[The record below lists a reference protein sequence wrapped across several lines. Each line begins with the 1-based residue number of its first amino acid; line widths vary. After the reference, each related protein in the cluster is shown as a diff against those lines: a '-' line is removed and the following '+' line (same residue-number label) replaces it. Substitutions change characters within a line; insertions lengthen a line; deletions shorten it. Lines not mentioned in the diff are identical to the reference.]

1 MDNTTKE
8 RIKAWTPLGRPTLR
22 IADTEHP
29 EQKKFKAFA
38 RQWQEIS
45 TSISW
50 TDSSQTSD
58 LPGFFLKK
66 NILYSALP
74 LERELSPFLK
84 GLNALDKPNPSDG
97 IQKILDNIEVPCRLT
112 LYIALQCP
120 HCPGMVER
128 LIPLAAACENIHLH
142 IIDGSLFPEKAQKDK
157 VMSAPC
163 LILDDDDARWT
174 GAVTEEEILDM
185 IVNKESMDLDTMALK
200 TILEDG
206 RAEWITEQMLA
217 SNRLFKG
224 FSGLLLHETWSV
236 RLGAM
241 VVVEALAEE
250 APDLCAELEKILI
263 EAFSTKDVPVQGD
276 ILYALGEIG
285 TPDTRDWIA
294 AHQAALSHE
303 DLKDAAADA
312 IQSIEDRFDL

>member
-1 MDNTTKE
+1 MDNMTKE
-8 RIKAWTPLGRPTLR
+8 QIKAWTPLGRPVLG

-29 EQKKFKAFA
+29 EQKTFEAFA

-45 TSISW
+45 DSMSW
-50 TDSSQTSD
+50 TNSSQPAD
-58 LPGFFLKK
+58 LPGFFLKN

-84 GLNALDKPNPSDG
+84 GLDCLDKPDPDAG
-97 IQKILDNIEVPCRLT
+97 IQNTLNNIEAPCRLT

-128 LIPLAAACENIHLH
+128 LIPLAAACEKIHLH
-142 IIDGSLFPEKAQKDK
+142 IIDGSLFPETAQQDK

-163 LILDDDDARWT
+163 LILDNDTRWT
-174 GAVTEEEILDM
+174 GAVAEEEIVDM
-185 IVNKESMDLDTMALK
+185 IINKKSMDLDTMALK

-206 RAEWITEQMLA
+206 RAEWITERMLA

-224 FSGLLLHETWSV
+224 FPGLLLHETWSV

-241 VVVEALAEE
+241 VAVEALAEK
-250 APDLCAELEKILI
+250 APSLCADLEKILI
-263 EAFSTKDVPVQGD
+263 DAFSTKDVPVQGD

-285 TPDTRDWIA
+285 TSDTRDWIA
-294 AHQAALSHE
+294 AQQETLSHE
-303 DLKDAAADA
+303 DLKDAANDA
-312 IQSIEDRFDL
+312 IESIEERFSI

>member
-1 MDNTTKE
+1 MDNMTKE
-8 RIKAWTPLGRPTLR
+8 RIKAWTPLGRPTLG
-22 IADTEHP
+22 IANTEHP
-29 EQKKFKAFA
+29 EQKKFESFA

-45 TSISW
+45 AAISW
-50 TDSSQTSD
+50 RQSSQPAA
-58 LPGFFLKK
+58 LPGFFLKN

-74 LERELSPFLK
+74 LERELLPFLK
-84 GLNALDKPNPSDG
+84 GLDSLEKPHPAGD
-97 IQKILDNIEVPCRLT
+97 IQKTLDNIEAPCRLT

-128 LIPLAAACENIHLH
+128 LIPLAAACEKIYLH
-142 IIDGSLFPEKAQKDK
+142 IIDGSLFPDKAQEDK
-157 VMSAPC
+157 VMSVPC
-163 LILDDDDARWT
+163 LILNDDTRWT
-174 GAVTEEEILDM
+174 GAVAEEEIVDM
-185 IVNKESMDLDTMALK
+185 IVNKESMDLDTKALK

-206 RAEWITEQMLA
+206 RAEWITQRMLT

-241 VVVEALAEE
+241 VVVEALAEK
-250 APDLCAELEKILI
+250 APALCSDLEKILI
-263 EAFSTKDVPVQGD
+263 EVFSTKDIPVQGD

-294 AHQAALSHE
+294 AQQEALSHE
-303 DLKDAAADA
+303 DLKDAAKDA
-312 IQSIEDRFDL
+312 IQSIEDRLNI

>member
-22 IADTEHP
+22 IADTDHP
-29 EQKKFKAFA
+29 EQKTFETFA

-50 TDSSQTSD
+50 MDSSQPAD
-58 LPGFFLKK
+58 LPGFFLTN

-84 GLNALDKPNPSDG
+84 GLNALDQPNPGDG
-97 IQKILDNIEVPCRLT
+97 IQKTLDNIQAPCRLT

-142 IIDGSLFPEKAQKDK
+142 IIDGSLFPEKAEKDK

-163 LILDDDDARWT
+163 LILNDDTRWT

-185 IVNKESMDLDTMALK
+185 IVNKESMDLDTKALK

-206 RAEWITEQMLA
+206 RAEWITERMLA
-217 SNRLFKG
+217 SKRLFKG

-241 VVVEALAEE
+241 VVVETLAQE
-250 APDLCAELEKILI
+250 APNLCAELEKILMD
-263 EAFSTKDVPVQGD
+263 AFTTKDIPVQGD

-285 TPDTRDWIA
+285 TSDTRDWIT
-294 AHQAALSHE
+294 AHQAVLSHE
-303 DLKDAAADA
+303 DLRDAADDA
-312 IQSIEDRFDL
+312 IQSIEDRFSL

>member
-1 MDNTTKE
+1 MDKTTKE
-8 RIKAWTPLGRPTLR
+8 QIKTWTPLGRPTLS

-29 EQKKFKAFA
+29 EQKRFEAFA

-45 TSISW
+45 ASISW
-50 TDSSQTSD
+50 TDSSQSAD
-58 LPGFFLKK
+58 LPGFFLKN

-84 GLNALDKPNPSDG
+84 GLDSLDQPNPGDG
-97 IQKILDNIEVPCRLT
+97 IQKTLDNIEVPCRLT

-163 LILDDDDARWT
+163 LILDDDARWT
-174 GAVTEEEILDM
+174 GAVAEEEILDM

-206 RAEWITEQMLA
+206 RAEWIAERMLA

-224 FSGLLLHETWSV
+224 FSGLLLHEIWSV

-241 VVVEALAEE
+241 VVVEALAEK
-250 APDLCAELEKILI
+250 APALCADLEKILI
-263 EAFSTKDVPVQGD
+263 DAFSTKDVPVQGD

-285 TPDTRDWIA
+285 SPDTRDWIA
-294 AHQAALSHE
+294 AHQEALSHE
-303 DLKDAAADA
+303 DLKDAAEDA
-312 IQSIEDRFDL
+312 MQSIEDRYRH

>member
-1 MDNTTKE
+1 MDNITKE
-8 RIKAWTPLGRPTLR
+8 RIRAWTPLGRPALS
-22 IADTEHP
+22 IAATEHP
-29 EQKKFKAFA
+29 EQKRFEAFA

-45 TSISW
+45 ASISW
-50 TDSSQTSD
+50 TDSSQPAD
-58 LPGFFLKK
+58 LPGFFLKN

-74 LERELSPFLK
+74 LERELPPFLK
-84 GLNALDKPNPSDG
+84 SLDALDKPGPDDG
-97 IQKILDNIEVPCRLT
+97 IQKILNHIDVPCRLT

-128 LIPLAAACENIHLH
+128 LIPLAGACEKIHLH
-142 IIDGSLFPEKAQKDK
+142 IIDGSLFPEKARKDK

-163 LILDDDDARWT
+163 LILDDDTRWT
-174 GAVTEEEILDM
+174 GAVAEEEIVDM

-206 RAEWITEQMLA
+206 RAAWITERMLG

-241 VVVEALAEE
+241 VVVEALAEK
-250 APDLCAELEKILI
+250 APALCADLEKILI
-263 EAFSTKDVPVQGD
+263 DAFSTQDMPVQGD
-276 ILYALGEIG
+276 ILYTLGEIG

-294 AHQAALSHE
+294 AQKETLSHT
-303 DLKDAAADA
+303 DLKDAADEA
-312 IQSIEDRFDL
+312 IQSIKDRF

>member
-1 MDNTTKE
+1 MNNTTKE
-8 RIKAWTPLGRPTLR
+8 HIKTWTPLGRPTLS

-29 EQKKFKAFA
+29 EQKTFEAFA

-45 TSISW
+45 DSISW
-50 TDSSQTSD
+50 TNSTQPAD
-58 LPGFFLKK
+58 LPGFFLKN

-84 GLNALDKPNPSDG
+84 GLDSLDKPDLDAG
-97 IQKILDNIEVPCRLT
+97 IQNTLNHIEAPCRLT

-128 LIPLAAACENIHLH
+128 LIPLAAACEKIHLH
-142 IIDGSLFPEKAQKDK
+142 IIDGSLFPETAQQDK

-163 LILDDDDARWT
+163 LILDNDTRWT
-174 GAVTEEEILDM
+174 GAVAEEEIVDM
-185 IVNKESMDLDTMALK
+185 IINKKSMDLDTMALK

-206 RAEWITEQMLA
+206 RAEWITGRMLA

-224 FSGLLLHETWSV
+224 FPGLLLHETWSV

-241 VVVEALAEE
+241 VAVEALAEK
-250 APDLCAELEKILI
+250 APSLCADLEKILI
-263 EAFSTKDVPVQGD
+263 DAFSTKDVSVQGD
-276 ILYALGEIG
+276 ILYALGAIG
-285 TPDTRDWIA
+285 TSDTRDWIA
-294 AHQAALSHE
+294 AQQETLSHE
-303 DLKDAAADA
+303 DLKDAANDA
-312 IQSIEDRFDL
+312 IESIEDRLGI

>member
-8 RIKAWTPLGRPTLR
+8 RIRAWTPLGRPALS

-29 EQKKFKAFA
+29 EQKRFEAFA

-45 TSISW
+45 ASISW
-50 TDSSQTSD
+50 IDSRQPAD
-58 LPGFFLKK
+58 LPGFFLKN

-74 LERELSPFLK
+74 LEHELSPFLK
-84 GLNALDKPNPSDG
+84 SLDALGKPEPADG
-97 IQKILDNIEVPCRLT
+97 IQKILNHIEVPCRLT

-128 LIPLAAACENIHLH
+128 LIPLAGACEKIHLH
-142 IIDGSLFPEKAQKDK
+142 IIDGSLFPEKARKDK

-163 LILDDDDARWT
+163 LILDDDTRWT
-174 GAVTEEEILDM
+174 GAVAEEEIVDM

-206 RAEWITEQMLA
+206 RAKWITEQMLG

-241 VVVEALAEE
+241 VVVEALAEK
-250 APDLCAELEKILI
+250 APALCADLEKILI
-263 EAFSTKDVPVQGD
+263 GAFSSQDVPVQGD

-285 TPDTRDWIA
+285 TPATRDWIA
-294 AHQAALSHE
+294 AQKETLSHT
-303 DLKDAAADA
+303 DLKDAADEA
-312 IQSIEDRFDL
+312 IQSIKDRFE

>member
-1 MDNTTKE
+1 MDNMTKK
-8 RIKAWTPLGRPTLR
+8 RIKAWTPLGRPTLS

-29 EQKKFKAFA
+29 EQKRFEAFI

-45 TSISW
+45 ASISW
-50 TDSSQTSD
+50 TDSSQPAD
-58 LPGFFLKK
+58 LPGFFLKN

-84 GLNALDKPNPSDG
+84 SLDALDKPNIDDG
-97 IQKILDNIEVPCRLT
+97 IQKNLNTIKEPCRLT

-120 HCPGMVER
+120 HCPGMVGS
-128 LIPLAAACENIHLH
+128 LIPLAAACERIHLH

-157 VMSAPC
+157 VMAAPC
-163 LILDDDDARWT
+163 LILNDDARWT
-174 GAVTEEEILDM
+174 GAVAEEEIVDM

-206 RAEWITEQMLA
+206 RVEWITERMLVA
-217 SNRLFKG
+217 NRLFKG

-241 VVVEALAEE
+241 VVVEALAEK
-250 APDLCAELEKILI
+250 APALCADLEKILMD
-263 EAFSTKDVPVQGD
+263 AFSTHDVPVQGD

-294 AHQAALSHE
+294 AQQEALSHE
-303 DLKDAAADA
+303 DLKEAADEA
-312 IQSIEDRFDL
+312 IQSIEDKF

>member
-1 MDNTTKE
+1 MDNITQE
-8 RIKAWTPLGRPTLR
+8 QIRAWTPLGRPALS

-29 EQKKFKAFA
+29 EQKRFEAFV

-45 TSISW
+45 ASISW
-50 TDSSQTSD
+50 TDSSQPAD
-58 LPGFFLKK
+58 LPGFFLKN

-84 GLNALDKPNPSDG
+84 SLDALDKPDPEDG
-97 IQKILDNIEVPCRLT
+97 IRKILNHIEVPCRLT

-128 LIPLAAACENIHLH
+128 LIPLAAACEKIHLH
-142 IIDGSLFPEKAQKDK
+142 IIDGSLFPEKARKDK

-163 LILDDDDARWT
+163 LILDDDTRWT
-174 GAVTEEEILDM
+174 GAVAEEEIVDM

-206 RAEWITEQMLA
+206 RAAWITEQMLG

-241 VVVEALAEE
+241 VVVEALAEK
-250 APDLCAELEKILI
+250 APALCADLEKILI
-263 EAFSTKDVPVQGD
+263 DAFSTLAVAVQGD
-276 ILYALGEIG
+276 VLYTLGEIG
-285 TPDTRDWIA
+285 TPDTLNWIA
-294 AHQAALSHE
+294 AQKAILSHT
-303 DLKDAAADA
+303 DLKDAADEA
-312 IQSIEDRFDL
+312 IQSIKDRF

>member
-8 RIKAWTPLGRPTLR
+8 QIKAWTPLGRPTLI

-29 EQKKFKAFA
+29 EQKRFEAFA

-50 TDSSQTSD
+50 TDSSQSAD

-74 LERELSPFLK
+74 LERELSPFLN
-84 GLNALDKPNPSDG
+84 GLDSLGKPNPGDG
-97 IQKILDNIEVPCRLT
+97 IQKTLDNIEVPCRLT

-128 LIPLAAACENIHLH
+128 LIPLAAACEKIHLH
-142 IIDGSLFPEKAQKDK
+142 IIDGSLFPEKAQKDN
-157 VMSAPC
+157 VLSAPC
-163 LILDDDDARWT
+163 LILNDDTRWT

-185 IVNKESMDLDTMALK
+185 IVNKESMDLDTKALK

-206 RAEWITEQMLA
+206 RAEWITERMLA

-241 VVVEALAEE
+241 VVVEAIAEE
-250 APDLCAELEKILI
+250 APALCVELEEILI

-294 AHQAALSHE
+294 AHQTALSHE
-303 DLKDAAADA
+303 DLKDAAEDA
-312 IQSIEDRFDL
+312 IQSIEDRFSL

>member
-8 RIKAWTPLGRPTLR
+8 QIKAWTPLGRPTLS
-22 IADTEHP
+22 IANTEHP
-29 EQKKFKAFA
+29 EQKQFEGFA

-45 TSISW
+45 DSISW
-50 TDSSQTSD
+50 IKGSQPAD
-58 LPGFFLKK
+58 LPGFFLKN
-66 NILYSALP
+66 NIIYSALP
-74 LERELSPFLK
+74 LERELSPFLN
-84 GLNALDKPNPSDG
+84 GLDSLDKPNPSAG
-97 IQKILDNIEVPCRLT
+97 IQKTLDTIDVPCRLT

-142 IIDGSLFPEKAQKDK
+142 IIDGSLFPEKAQEDK

-163 LILDDDDARWT
+163 LILDDDARWT
-174 GAVTEEEILDM
+174 GDVTEEEILDM
-185 IVNKESMDLDTMALK
+185 IVNKESMNLDTKALK

-224 FSGLLLHETWSV
+224 FAGLLLHETWSV

-241 VVVEALAEE
+241 VVVEALAEK
-250 APDLCAELEKILI
+250 APALCAELEKILT

-285 TPDTRDWIA
+285 TPDTRDWIT
-294 AHQAALSHE
+294 AHQDALSHE
-303 DLKDAAADA
+303 DLKDAAEDA
-312 IQSIEDRFDL
+312 IESIQDRFDL

>member
-8 RIKAWTPLGRPTLR
+8 QIKAWTPLGRPTLS

-29 EQKKFKAFA
+29 EQKTFEIFA
-38 RQWQEIS
+38 RQWQAIS

-50 TDSSQTSD
+50 TNSSQPAD
-58 LPGFFLKK
+58 LPGFFLK
-66 NILYSALP
+66 NNLLYSALP

-84 GLNALDKPNPSDG
+84 GLNALDQPNPGDG
-97 IQKILDNIEVPCRLT
+97 IQKTLNNIEEPCRLT

-142 IIDGSLFPEKAQKDK
+142 IIDGSLFPEKAEKDK

-163 LILDDDDARWT
+163 LILNDDTRWI
-174 GAVTEEEILDM
+174 GAVAEEEILDM
-185 IVNKESMDLDTMALK
+185 IINKESMDLDTLALK

-206 RAEWITEQMLA
+206 RADWITQRMLA
-217 SNRLFKG
+217 SKCLFKG

-241 VVVEALAEE
+241 VVVEAFAEE
-250 APDLCAELEKILI
+250 APTLCAELEKILI
-263 EAFSTKDVPVQGD
+263 DSFSTKDVPVQGD

-285 TPDTRDWIA
+285 TSDTRDWIA
-294 AHQAALSHE
+294 AHQAVLSHE
-303 DLKDAAADA
+303 DLKEAADDA
-312 IQSIEDRFDL
+312 IQSIEDRLSL

>member
-1 MDNTTKE
+1 MDNMTKE
-8 RIKAWTPLGRPTLR
+8 RIKAWTPLGRPTLG
-22 IADTEHP
+22 IANTEHP
-29 EQKKFKAFA
+29 EQKKFESFA

-45 TSISW
+45 ASISW
-50 TDSSQTSD
+50 RQSSQPAA
-58 LPGFFLKK
+58 LPGFFLKN

-74 LERELSPFLK
+74 LERELLPFLK
-84 GLNALDKPNPSDG
+84 GLDSLEKPHPAND
-97 IQKILDNIEVPCRLT
+97 IQKTLDNIEAPCRLT

-128 LIPLAAACENIHLH
+128 LIPLAAACEKIYLH
-142 IIDGSLFPEKAQKDK
+142 IIDGSLFPDKAQEDK

-163 LILDDDDARWT
+163 LILNDDTRWT
-174 GAVTEEEILDM
+174 GAVAEEEIVDM
-185 IVNKESMDLDTMALK
+185 IVNKESMDLDTKALK

-206 RAEWITEQMLA
+206 RAEWITQRMLT

-241 VVVEALAEE
+241 VVVEALAVK
-250 APDLCAELEKILI
+250 APALCSDLEKILI
-263 EAFSTKDVPVQGD
+263 EVFSTKDIPVQGD

-285 TPDTRDWIA
+285 TPDTLNWIA
-294 AHQAALSHE
+294 AQQEALSHE
-303 DLKDAAADA
+303 DLKDAAKDA
-312 IQSIEDRFDL
+312 IQSIEDRLNI

>member
-1 MDNTTKE
+1 MDDRTKG
-8 RIKAWTPLGRPTLR
+8 RIEAWTPLGRPTLS
-22 IADTEHP
+22 IADTEHL
-29 EQKKFKAFA
+29 EQKTFETFA
-38 RQWQEIS
+38 RQWQEVS
-45 TSISW
+45 DSISW
-50 TDSSQTSD
+50 MNSSRPAD

-84 GLNALDKPNPSDG
+84 SLEALDQPELGDG
-97 IQKILDNIEVPCRLT
+97 IQTTLNNIEVPCRLT

-120 HCPGMVER
+120 HCPEMVER

-142 IIDGSLFPEKAQKDK
+142 IIDGSLFPEKAQEDK

-163 LILDDDDARWT
+163 LILNDDARWT
-174 GAVTEEEILDM
+174 GAVAEEEILDM
-185 IVNKESMDLDTMALK
+185 IINKESMDLDTKALK

-206 RAEWITEQMLA
+206 RAEWITERMRS
-217 SNRLFKG
+217 SNQLFKG
-224 FSGLLLHETWSV
+224 FAGLLFHDTWSV

-250 APDLCAELEKILI
+250 AHALCTDLEKILI
-263 EAFSTKDVPVQGD
+263 DAFSSKDVPVQGD

-294 AHQAALSHE
+294 AHQAALAHE
-303 DLKDAAADA
+303 DLKDAAQDA
-312 IQSIEDRFDL
+312 IQSIEDRFNL

>member
-8 RIKAWTPLGRPTLR
+8 RIKSWTPLGRPILD
-22 IADTEHP
+22 IAETEHT
-29 EQKKFKAFA
+29 EQKRFETFA
-38 RQWQEIS
+38 GQWQEIS
-45 TSISW
+45 DSISW
-50 TDSSQTSD
+50 TTGSQPAD
-58 LPGFFLKK
+58 LPGFFLKN

-84 GLNALDKPNPSDG
+84 GLDALDEPALDDG
-97 IQKILDNIEVPCRLT
+97 LLKTLSNLETPCRMT

-120 HCPGMVER
+120 HCPGMVEQ
-128 LIPLAAACENIHLH
+128 LLPLAAACENIHLH
-142 IIDGSLFPEKAQKDK
+142 IIDGSLFPEKAQEDK

-163 LILDDDDARWT
+163 LILNDETRWT
-174 GAVTEEEILDM
+174 GAVAQEEIVDM
-185 IVNKESMDLDTMALK
+185 ILNKESMDLDTKALK

-206 RAEWITEQMLA
+206 RAAWITERMLA
-217 SNRLFKG
+217 SNQLFKG

-241 VVVEALAEE
+241 VVVEALAEKS
-250 APDLCAELEKILI
+250 PKLCTELEKTLI
-263 EAFSTKDVPVQGD
+263 DVFSTKDVPVQGD

-285 TPDTRDWIA
+285 TPDTRDWIEA
-294 AHQAALSHE
+294 QQETLTHE

-312 IQSIEDRFDL
+312 IQSIEDRYSA

>member
-8 RIKAWTPLGRPTLR
+8 QIKAWTPLGCPTLS
-22 IADTEHP
+22 IAATEHP
-29 EQKKFKAFA
+29 EQKSFEAFA

-50 TDSSQTSD
+50 TDTSHPAD
-58 LPGFFLKK
+58 LPGFFLKN

-84 GLNALDKPNPSDG
+84 GLNSLDQPNSGDG
-97 IQKILDNIEVPCRLT
+97 IQKTLDNIEVPCRLT

-163 LILDDDDARWT
+163 LILDDDARWT

-206 RAEWITEQMLA
+206 RAEWITERMLA

-241 VVVEALAEE
+241 VVVEALAEK
-250 APDLCAELEKILI
+250 APALCAELEKILI
-263 EAFSTKDVPVQGD
+263 DAFSTKDVPVQGD

-285 TPDTRDWIA
+285 TPDTRDWIT
-294 AHQAALSHE
+294 AHQEALSHE
-303 DLKDAAADA
+303 DLKDAADDA
-312 IQSIEDRFDL
+312 MQSIEDRFNI